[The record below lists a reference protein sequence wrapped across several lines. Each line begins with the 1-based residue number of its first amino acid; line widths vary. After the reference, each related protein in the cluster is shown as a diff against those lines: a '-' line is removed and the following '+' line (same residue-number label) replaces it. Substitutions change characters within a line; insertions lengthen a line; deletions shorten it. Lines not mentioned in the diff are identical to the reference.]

1 MLRRIRLTINLLNTT
16 CRYFVL
22 VVILQIKEEF
32 DACNRLRVKGL
43 AKLIIV
49 PDMLFNV
56 HFLTVLFFCQI
67 RSTVNEVVGVE
78 LSQKLYPILLTQIMR
93 VVNSFFTTSGQVN
106 K

>member
-16 CRYFVL
+16 CCYFVL

-32 DACNRLRVKGL
+32 DACNPLRVKGL

-56 HFLTVLFFCQI
+56 QFLTVLFFCQI

>member
-1 MLRRIRLTINLLNTT
+1 
-16 CRYFVL
+16 
-22 VVILQIKEEF
+22 
-32 DACNRLRVKGL
+32 
-43 AKLIIV
+43 
-49 PDMLFNV
+49 MLFNV
-56 HFLTVLFFCQI
+56 RFLTVLFFCQI

>member
-1 MLRRIRLTINLLNTT
+1 
-16 CRYFVL
+16 
-22 VVILQIKEEF
+22 
-32 DACNRLRVKGL
+32 
-43 AKLIIV
+43 
-49 PDMLFNV
+49 MLFNA
-56 HFLTVLFFCQI
+56 HFLAVLFFCQI

>member
-1 MLRRIRLTINLLNTT
+1 MLI
-16 CRYFVL
+16 
-22 VVILQIKEEF
+22 
-32 DACNRLRVKGL
+32 
-43 AKLIIV
+43 
-49 PDMLFNV
+49 NV